1 MLAKKK
7 ASVEYRRN
15 ADSWRKKRLNDQA
28 GNKRNRLTVDYLCND
43 VPQPGWNEDETRMER
58 GWNEDGT
65 RMEGWDRFYE
75 VNAYTSTIEYSSGI
89 SRFCATNIDESTNS
103 SVESRFS

>member
-58 GWNEDGT
+58 GWKDE
-65 RMEGWDRFYE
+65 
-75 VNAYTSTIEYSSGI
+75 
-89 SRFCATNIDESTNS
+89 IDFTK
-103 SVESRFS
+103 